1 MTDLYRILGVSR
13 KATDREIKSA
23 YRNLARQLHPDVSTS
38 PDANDRFTE
47 INNAYHILCDPHRRA
62 AYERG
67 EDFDSHRIYYAAKTA
82 EIIARERE
90 FNLKVEEELA
100 SFRQET
106 AERRHAVLV
115 VVPLFVSVFYVMIAK
130 PSIIEEFSFNGRI
143 AVITLSILGL
153 VYLVRNLSLVLSRYT
168 SQPPDPFTSVFKE
181 EDPEDKFISRKAGL
195 IFLVCGYMVS
205 MGLGYLVSLFMPDL
219 SGNLSLAT
227 VPCFF
232 IFPPIVVLIIGSLR
246 RLGGLLFDRF

>member
-13 KATDREIKSA
+13 KASAREIKSA
-23 YRNLARQLHPDVSTS
+23 YRKLARQFHPDVSTS

-47 INNAYHILCDPHRRA
+47 INDAYHILCDPRRRA

-82 EIIARERE
+82 EVIARERE

-115 VVPLFVSVFYVMIAK
+115 VVPLFVSVFYVMITK

-143 AVITLSILGL
+143 AVLTLSILGL
-153 VYLVRNLSLVLSRYT
+153 VYLVKNLSWVLKRYT
-168 SQPPDPFTSVFKE
+168 SQPPDQFTSV
-181 EDPEDKFISRKAGL
+181 
-195 IFLVCGYMVS
+195 
-205 MGLGYLVSLFMPDL
+205 
-219 SGNLSLAT
+219 
-227 VPCFF
+227 
-232 IFPPIVVLIIGSLR
+232 
-246 RLGGLLFDRF
+246 

>member
-1 MTDLYRILGVSR
+1 MTDLYRILGVSK

-23 YRNLARQLHPDVSTS
+23 YRKLARQFHPDVSTS

-47 INNAYHILCDPHRRA
+47 INNAYHILVDPHRRA

-82 EIIARERE
+82 EVIARERE

-100 SFRQET
+100 SFRQQT

-115 VVPLFVSVFYVMIAK
+115 VVPLFISGFYVMIAK
-130 PSIIEEFSFNGRI
+130 PSIVEEFSLSGRI
-143 AVITLSILGL
+143 TVILLSILGV
-153 VYLVRNLSLVLSRYT
+153 VYLVRSLSLVLQRYT
-168 SQPPDPFTSVFKE
+168 YKSQDSIPSDIQEKE
-181 EDPEDKFISRKAGL
+181 EHLDKFISRKKGL
-195 IFLVCGYMVS
+195 VFLICGYVVS
-205 MGLGYLVSLFMPDL
+205 IVLGYFVGRSMPQL
-219 SGNLSLAT
+219 SPELSLAT
-227 VPCFF
+227 IPGFF

-246 RLGGLLFDRF
+246 RLGELLNRF

>member
-1 MTDLYRILGVSR
+1 MTDLYRILGVSK

-23 YRNLARQLHPDVSTS
+23 YRKLARQFHPDVSTS

-47 INNAYHILCDPHRRA
+47 INNAYHILVDPHRRA

-82 EIIARERE
+82 EVIARERE

-115 VVPLFVSVFYVMIAK
+115 VVPLFVSAFYVMIAK
-130 PSIIEEFSFNGRI
+130 PSIVEQFSFSGRV
-143 AVITLSILGL
+143 AVIILFILGV
-153 VYLVRNLSLVLSRYT
+153 VYLVRSLALVLQRYT
-168 SQPPDPFTSVFKE
+168 YKSPDSFTSVFKE
-181 EDPEDKFISRKAGL
+181 EEEHEDKFISRKKGL
-195 IFLVCGYMVS
+195 VFLACGYIVS
-205 MGLGYLVSLFMPDL
+205 IILGYVVGL
-219 SGNLSLAT
+219 SIPLLSPELSLAT
-227 VPCFF
+227 IPGFF

-246 RLGGLLFDRF
+246 RLGELLNRF